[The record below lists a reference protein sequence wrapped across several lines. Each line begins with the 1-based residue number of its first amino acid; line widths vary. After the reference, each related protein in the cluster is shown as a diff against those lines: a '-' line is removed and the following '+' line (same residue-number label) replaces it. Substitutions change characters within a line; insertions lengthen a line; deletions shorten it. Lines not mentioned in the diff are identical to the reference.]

1 MRRIN
6 SFLLMTGILFLLTA
20 CYSSSDTSLKS
31 YDIYYLNS
39 EKTELVKEEWKTSL
53 RDDDTLELAKAM
65 LLAMKNGEDANFKSP
80 LGKELEVNDV
90 QEKELQLSVY
100 FSAAYNGKTGTDE
113 ILSRA
118 AIVRTLCQIPGI
130 DYVDFYVE
138 DQPLMISGN
147 AVGLM
152 SEESF
157 ISDLEQRGEQLTKKV
172 TLYFSNQDGN
182 ALVANAT
189 TVKYNTVKPLASMLV
204 EQLIRGEET
213 ISHLPKKDKLLPVLS
228 SDVVVNNVTVRE
240 NVCYIDFSKEINN
253 HLTGIDCQVVI
264 YSIVNTLCELPNV
277 NYVQFTVDGEPQ
289 EQYGEMDGFH
299 QIFERNLDLVEK
311 ENTSE

>member
-1 MRRIN
+1 
-6 SFLLMTGILFLLTA
+6 MTGILFLLTA

-277 NYVQFTVDGEPQ
+277 NYVQFTVDGEPLSLI
-289 EQYGEMDGFH
+289 H
-299 QIFERNLDLVEK
+299 I
-311 ENTSE
+311 